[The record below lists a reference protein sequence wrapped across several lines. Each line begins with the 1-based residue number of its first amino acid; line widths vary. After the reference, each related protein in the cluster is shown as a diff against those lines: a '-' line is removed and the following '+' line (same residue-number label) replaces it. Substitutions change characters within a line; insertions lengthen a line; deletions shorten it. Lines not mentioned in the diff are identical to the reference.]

1 MADPGN
7 LPDGNYNVHS
17 DIVDP
22 SSKINHLLDLEQSR
36 LLRKQTAIK
45 PLYDTKQR
53 QDAQLRS
60 MTLRKNAYNYMILVS
75 AVAIGVITALFIIKN
90 NFPVPEWLMNF
101 LLVITIAGSII
112 YVYML
117 YEDVLKRDI
126 ADYEKVDFGL
136 LMDVDEVKD
145 PTETEQG
152 VVLGTEE
159 GSSSTPCVGN
169 ACCTGTGSGL
179 TNGKLVNNMCQESF
193 STMPQR
199 SSISSFSPMPSF
211 TPV

>member
-1 MADPGN
+1 MAGN
-7 LPDGNYNVHS
+7 LTQNNAYNVHS

-22 SSKINHLLDLEQSR
+22 GTKINDLLVLEQSR

-101 LLVITIAGSII
+101 LLVITIGGSII
-112 YVYML
+112 YVYIL

-145 PTETEQG
+145 PDATEQG
-152 VVLGTEE
+152 VQLGTEAD
-159 GSSSTPCVGN
+159 STSTPCVG
-169 ACCTGTGSGL
+169 AECCPANTTYFSD
-179 TNGKLVNNMCQESF
+179 NMCKESF
-193 STMPQR
+193 STRTHQM